1 VTETTLSG
9 STLKLD
15 VEGDGGDGEDLVAPE
30 TGAWWLGFRDRLI
43 APRHPRTPEPA
54 NQRSANRAGLSTID
68 VSHTRDL
75 SGLNPIPRR
84 RPWFGRRGFLPVY
97 QWEGVVEE
105 VNGTSFRA
113 RLRPF
118 EEGPTEGARVEY
130 ADFDYDDLADE
141 SDHGL
146 VAEGAVFYWTIGKSR
161 NVAGTLFNTSLV
173 RFRRLP
179 SPTAAQKR
187 QAAREAAALL
197 ADLEESQ

>member
-1 VTETTLSG
+1 MTETTLSG

-15 VEGDGGDGEDLVAPE
+15 VEGGDGSSEERVAPE

-43 APRHPRTPEPA
+43 VPRPARTPELEA
-54 NQRSANRAGLSTID
+54 RSANRTGLSTSD
-68 VSHTRDL
+68 VNHARNL
-75 SGLNPIPRR
+75 SGLSPILRR
-84 RPWFGRRGFLPVY
+84 RPRFGKRGFVPAY

-105 VNGTSFRA
+105 VNGKGFRA
-113 RLRPF
+113 RLRPS
-118 EEGPTEGARVEY
+118 EQGHTKAARVEY
-130 ADFDYDDLADE
+130 ADFDYDDLADD
-141 SDHGL
+141 SDHAL

-187 QAAREAAALL
+187 QAAIEAAALL
-197 ADLEESQ
+197 ADLEDDQ